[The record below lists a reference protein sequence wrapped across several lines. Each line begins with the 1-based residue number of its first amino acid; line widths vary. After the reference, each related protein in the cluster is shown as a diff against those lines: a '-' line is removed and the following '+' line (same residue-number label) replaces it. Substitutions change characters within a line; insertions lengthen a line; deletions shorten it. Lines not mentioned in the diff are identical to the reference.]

1 MAILLLVLFPI
12 VFLFDSRLGALVL
25 IAAIVLQ
32 YRKSRARS
40 VARARVSSG
49 VEAQKPWDSSS

>member
-1 MAILLLVLFPI
+1 MAILLLALFPI

-32 YRKSRARS
+32 YRKSRTRS
-40 VARARVSSG
+40 VACARVSSG
-49 VEAQKPWDSSS
+49 VEAPKPWDSSS